1 MESADSPQ
9 SCLYLGKLAPKYFEH
24 LLALGATAVRELVRV
39 ARDGE
44 RLPAPVSR

>member
-1 MESADSPQ
+1 MRG
-9 SCLYLGKLAPKYFEH
+9 LGAVPWWLRAAAVAAV
-24 LLALGATAVRELVRV
+24 LALGATAVRELVRV

>member
-1 MESADSPQ
+1 MTGWRAVPWWLRAAAVASV
-9 SCLYLGKLAPKYFEH
+9 
-24 LLALGATAVRELVRV
+24 LALGAAAVLEIVRV